1 MGLAGDCPPRHHQH
15 LTVPAP
21 TGGPMKL
28 CTPADKTSMVFAD
41 TVGRTVITSVED
53 FAAAM

>member
-1 MGLAGDCPPRHHQH
+1 
-15 LTVPAP
+15 
-21 TGGPMKL
+21 MKL